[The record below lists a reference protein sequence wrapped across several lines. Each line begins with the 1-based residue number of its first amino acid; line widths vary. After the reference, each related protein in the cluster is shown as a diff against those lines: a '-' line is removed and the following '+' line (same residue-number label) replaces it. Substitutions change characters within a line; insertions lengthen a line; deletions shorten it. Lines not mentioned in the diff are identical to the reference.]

1 MSNQCQQEILKSIDI
16 NKNHIDNQQL
26 STDTGTKR
34 MQASFYKNAVNE
46 RNKYV
51 RKQQDIFNFYKK
63 NVFELLKSK
72 ILEMMPHNNH
82 DHFEKEKNN
91 LSMTLEMVK
100 YNNSEMSD
108 SFKLGIVYLVSSIND
123 EILLEEL
130 NSIIK
135 KFIDV
140 FKNIGINLNSN
151 DFSYTM
157 FTEKYMQSYLN
168 NLDLE
173 QDDFSIKMKES
184 FDEIYWE
191 CPDIIMQ
198 LKMCLESIT
207 SKYKKELS
215 IYTANTAEKLLKEKS
230 IENTEV
236 IEHYVSERSKLEESI
251 AKDEYLNLNLFLDN
265 NKNIDDYLENSHIR
279 IDTFNQ
285 FDSNNDY
292 SIMDDDD
299 KEEFNNSIK
308 ELSNTLHVLKK
319 YYTYEFIIK
328 DLIQRYKNKTNN
340 KELYE
345 QKLKEI
351 SNEEKTRIKIYNDY
365 QKANKKGFFKQI
377 NKKKL
382 KLLKL
387 RINEQI
393 KVLNQLY
400 LELNTLEIDVI
411 VEKNANEA
419 TTIYELLL
427 LSLNSFYYLENQ
439 INNMIDI
446 QDDKNIQVIIEDYIK
461 FIYNPHNLF
470 LRRINAF
477 VDYEIEDVIADK
489 YHLLGLNITKE
500 EINKDVI
507 DNILEKLDYIALIQ
521 NINNSKISLEKIRL
535 IKESMEIINAYEDI
549 EKI

>member
-51 RKQQDIFNFYKK
+51 RKQQDIFNFYKE

-82 DHFEKEKNN
+82 DHFENEKNK
-91 LSMTLEMVK
+91 LSIALEMVQ
-100 YNNSEMSD
+100 YNNNEMSD

-130 NSIIK
+130 NIIIK

-140 FKNIGINLNSN
+140 FKNIGISLNLN

-168 NLDLE
+168 NIDLE

-215 IYTANTAEKLLKEKS
+215 IYTSNSAEELLKEKN

-251 AKDEYLNLNLFLDN
+251 AKDEYLNLNLFLN
-265 NKNIDDYLENSHIR
+265 NSKNIDDYLENSRIR

-299 KEEFNNSIK
+299 KEEFNNSIM
-308 ELSNTLHVLKK
+308 ELANTLHVLKK

-387 RINEQI
+387 RMNEQI

-507 DNILEKLDYIALIQ
+507 DNILERLDYIVLIQ
-521 NINNSKISLEKIRL
+521 NINNSKISLEKIKL
-535 IKESMEIINAYEDI
+535 IKDSMEIINTYEDI